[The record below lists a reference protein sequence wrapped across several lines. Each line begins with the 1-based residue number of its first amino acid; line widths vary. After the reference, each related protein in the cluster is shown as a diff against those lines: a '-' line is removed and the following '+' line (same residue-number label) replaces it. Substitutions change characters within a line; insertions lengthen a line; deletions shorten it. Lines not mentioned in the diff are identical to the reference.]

1 MNSIEENYEDAL
13 NRIEFLE
20 SQMRELKREMEKLK
34 TYVDQV
40 ID

>member
-34 TYVDQV
+34 VYIDQV
-40 ID
+40 IN